1 MPTISNDQ
9 YDRQI
14 LQAIASGRPLTQRRL
29 SGELGVALGLTN
41 LLIRRL
47 ATKGYIRV
55 TGLGTRHV
63 QYLMTPA
70 GWEALGRATRASLE
84 NTIRL
89 YTETREQIRAGLS
102 EVARR
107 SAADADGADGVV
119 LYGAGDVG
127 EIAYVSLQRTD
138 LRVVGVIDDRRRGR
152 FFDLTIRP
160 SECLQPDGLDGVP
173 YSYVIIASVRHA
185 DAIQARTDALNI
197 PRNRVVHIAHVG
209 SHA

>member
-1 MPTISNDQ
+1 
-9 YDRQI
+9 
-14 LQAIASGRPLTQRRL
+14 
-29 SGELGVALGLTN
+29 
-41 LLIRRL
+41 
-47 ATKGYIRV
+47 
-55 TGLGTRHV
+55 
-63 QYLMTPA
+63 MTPA

-102 EVARR
+102 EVARM
-107 SAADADGADGVV
+107 SAADGTAARGVV

-138 LRVVGVIDDRRRGR
+138 LQVVGVIDDRRRGR
-152 FFDLTIRP
+152 FFGLTIRP
-160 SECLQPDGLDGVP
+160 SESLSAETLDGIP

-185 DAIQARTDALNI
+185 DAIQARTDALQI
-197 PRNRVVHIAHVG
+197 PRSRVVHIAQVG